1 MELWKRTIFHALTAA
16 ALASAGAAAQTATT
30 EGVLESMIR
39 TADGIG
45 ETHSYSVPQQALQT
59 EYSDI
64 LRYLSSNGSDADTPA
79 TEETSTEDADGS
91 ILRVLGMMNP
101 FGALNVV
108 AAESPSTGLGA
119 LSYLAGVYGGSGY
132 YQTGYWGKQTNGLP
146 SAAIS
151 GPLPEFDA
159 TDFYRPVWGIITSRY
174 GYRPKFGRMHYGVD
188 LALNIGDTVRAALPG
203 IVTLVSYDGGGYG
216 NYVTI
221 KHNNG
226 VETRYGHLSQSLAL
240 PGQRV
245 EAGEA
250 IALGGNT
257 GNSTGPHLHF
267 EARYMGTPV
276 DPLKVFD
283 FSGRSMALYAKMR
296 QEPGSNLVATGF
308 NGGKTSLKQKS
319 TYVVRQGD
327 TVKKIA
333 ERAGI
338 SALKLCQLNFIT
350 EGTPLSPGTMLKLK

>member
-1 MELWKRTIFHALTAA
+1 MDLRKKTAISILTM
-16 ALASAGAAAQTATT
+16 ALASAGAMAQATSD
-30 EGVLESMIR
+30 EDAFGSLIR
-39 TADGIG
+39 TVGSGSPRPA
-45 ETHSYSVPQQALQT
+45 TSVPQQAMQA
-59 EYSDI
+59 EYANI
-64 LRYLSSNGSDADTPA
+64 LGYLSSFETEPA
-79 TEETSTEDADGS
+79 AMTTTGDES
-91 ILRVLGMMNP
+91 ISRVLDAMNP
-101 FGALNVV
+101 FGALSIV
-108 AAESPSTGLGA
+108 AASNSNAGLGA
-119 LSYLAGVYGGSGY
+119 LNYLSGVYGGTGY
-132 YQTGYWGKQTNGLP
+132 YDTGYWGKQSNGFP
-146 SAAIS
+146 SAGFS

-159 TDFYRPVWGIITSRY
+159 TDFYRPVWGVITSRY

-203 IVTLVSYDGGGYG
+203 IVTLVSYDAGGYG
-216 NYVTI
+216 HYVTI

-226 VETRYGHLSQSLAL
+226 VETRYGHLSQSLTL

-283 FSGRSMALYAKMR
+283 FSGRSMAQYAKMR
-296 QEPGSNLVATGF
+296 REPSNTLVATGF
-308 NGGKTSLKQKS
+308 NGSKTSLKQKS

-338 SALKLCQLNFIT
+338 SVLRLCQLNFLT
-350 EGTPLSPGTMLKLK
+350 ESTQLSPGTMLKLK